1 MTLKTKLSFSYHI
14 AIGVMLFAL
23 FFGAGNLIFPAELG
37 QGSGSNLL
45 PAIIGFLITG
55 TGLPLLGV
63 LAIAYSGSE
72 NLQELA
78 GRIHPIYA
86 LCFTSLLYLT
96 IGPFFAAPRTATV
109 AYEVGF
115 QPFIGEGSQ
124 QIGLFIF
131 SFIFFAVTLLFSLK
145 PAKLV
150 DNVGKILAP
159 GIVILLAILL
169 SLVVIKPM
177 GSIEAPLE
185 AYANGAFVTGFLEGY
200 NTMDALASLVFAIIV
215 IKAIRCMG
223 ITSKHDIIR
232 STAKAGTVAI
242 ILLSVI
248 YVGIAYLGATST
260 HVFGVF
266 ENGGP
271 VLSSASTY
279 YFGALGTVLLAI
291 VITLACLTTAIG
303 LVTACAE
310 YFQTLLPKVSY
321 SMLVVFFS
329 VLTFVIANF
338 GLTNIIK
345 YSEPVLMF
353 LYPLAIVLILLT
365 FLSPLFHHV
374 RSVYVSATIVTFL
387 ISIVDGLKTLARTL
401 EIDNFSWL
409 KPILTFYDA
418 VLPLY
423 DEGLGWLLPA
433 LIVMVITG
441 VVARVYKPITASAI
455 RK

>member
-1 MTLKTKLSFSYHI
+1 MKTKLSFSYHI